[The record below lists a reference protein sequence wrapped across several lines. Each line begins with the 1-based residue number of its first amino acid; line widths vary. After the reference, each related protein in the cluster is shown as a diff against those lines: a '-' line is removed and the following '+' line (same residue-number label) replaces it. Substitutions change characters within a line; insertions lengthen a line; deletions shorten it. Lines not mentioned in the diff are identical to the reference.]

1 MRTRAQTRFNRENAP
16 LPAPLAQARPEGP
29 PTAKPRP
36 GATSA
41 HKSRTTTRSA
51 RKRKAQADKIPPRII
66 EYLNSVHPTQWSFDD
81 AKAYMKVEGLGTKI
95 KWELKAKLE
104 EIVNS
109 SNDGERCQA
118 AIRVLQKMNLHRA
131 FSTPAATFRVNSGTS
146 STIIYAPGSSGTII
160 NGIIP
165 PSTTVASATCIGDA
179 QNDSVGLQGSP
190 AHSDS
195 SNPKYGPSDVTSFSP
210 LRN

>member
-1 MRTRAQTRFNRENAP
+1 MNMRTRAQTRFNRGNTP
-16 LPAPLAQARPEGP
+16 LPAPLAQARPAGP

-36 GATSA
+36 DATSA
-41 HKSRTTTRSA
+41 PKCRTTTRSA
-51 RKRKAQADKIPPRII
+51 RKRKAQADKIPPLII

-118 AIRVLQKMNLHRA
+118 AIRVLQKLNSHRVGMIF
-131 FSTPAATFRVNSGTS
+131 FSGW
-146 STIIYAPGSSGTII
+146 
-160 NGIIP
+160 
-165 PSTTVASATCIGDA
+165 
-179 QNDSVGLQGSP
+179 LLL
-190 AHSDS
+190 
-195 SNPKYGPSDVTSFSP
+195 
-210 LRN
+210 LRNIARICSRANGSCLLTFSKLQLQVPIAGLTSRC